1 VARGEH
7 EDDPPPPPTRL
18 IPLLGFRG
26 RLAERTIDTVREV
39 LAHDEEFRIRVEVAL
54 SEHDPVSDLL
64 LRRPPGWEAEFEALV
79 DAAESE
85 GARRSDELAQID
97 AGRRVDALSERLAR
111 SQQDLSRIRA
121 DLDRVNAELAGERR
135 KRAGLQRRIDQH
147 DAAIDAAREDRDRAV
162 SELSTTRMSMAA
174 LREELEAVR
183 RGDDAETQAV
193 LERRR
198 EAVETA
204 KSVLGQVLSQ
214 LGAID
219 DGLGELVADLVA
231 DLVVDHRAPDEPA
244 PTVPAATGSAAMGSA
259 AMGSAA
265 TGSAATGS
273 TRRRRPQ
280 RLVRGAVEGTPAG
293 VDQLLRS
300 PGALVV
306 VDGYNL
312 AMAVWRSLSPAEL
325 RDRTVGFLTDVR
337 SRTGADVVVVFDG
350 GEVGERLAVAAPV
363 GVRTMFSPTGVEA
376 DDVIIDLMAKV
387 PAEQPVVVVSSDRRV
402 RDGVRRQGANVIRS
416 EELWAWSQ
424 ALASG

>member
-1 VARGEH
+1 MARGEH

-39 LAHDEEFRIRVEVAL
+39 LAHDEEFRIRVEAAL

-64 LRRPPGWEAEFEALV
+64 LRRPPGWEAEFQALV

-97 AGRRVDALSERLAR
+97 AARRVDALSERLAR
-111 SQQDLSRIRA
+111 SQQELSRIRA

-135 KRAGLQRRIDQH
+135 ERAGLQRRIDQH
-147 DAAIDAAREDRDRAV
+147 DAAIDAARADRDRAV
-162 SELSTTRMSMAA
+162 SELSTTRMSMAS

-204 KSVLGQVLSQ
+204 RKVLGQVLSQ

-244 PTVPAATGSAAMGSA
+244 PTVPEATGSATAGSA
-259 AMGSAA
+259 TA
-265 TGSAATGS
+265 GS

-424 ALASG
+424 APASG

>member
-39 LAHDEEFRIRVEVAL
+39 LAHDEEFRIRVEAAL

-64 LRRPPGWEAEFEALV
+64 LRRPPGWEAEFEALI

-97 AGRRVDALSERLAR
+97 AARRVDALSERLAR

-135 KRAGLQRRIDQH
+135 KRVGLQRRIDQH

-204 KSVLGQVLSQ
+204 RSVLGQVLSQ
-214 LGAID
+214 LAAID

-244 PTVPAATGSAAMGSA
+244 PTVP
-259 AMGSAA
+259 AA

>member
-7 EDDPPPPPTRL
+7 EDDPPPPPARL

-39 LAHDEEFRIRVEVAL
+39 LADDEEFRIRVEAAL

-64 LRRPPGWEAEFEALV
+64 LRRPPGWEAEFEALI

-97 AGRRVDALSERLAR
+97 AARRVDALSERLAR

-244 PTVPAATGSAAMGSA
+244 PTVP
-259 AMGSAA
+259 AA

>member
-7 EDDPPPPPTRL
+7 EEDPPPPPTRL

-39 LAHDEEFRIRVEVAL
+39 LALDEEFRIRVEAAL

-85 GARRSDELAQID
+85 GARRSDELAQTD
-97 AGRRVDALSERLAR
+97 AARRVDALSERLAR

-204 KSVLGQVLSQ
+204 RSVLGQVLSQ

-244 PTVPAATGSAAMGSA
+244 PTVP
-259 AMGSAA
+259 AA

>member
-1 VARGEH
+1 
-7 EDDPPPPPTRL
+7 
-18 IPLLGFRG
+18 
-26 RLAERTIDTVREV
+26 
-39 LAHDEEFRIRVEVAL
+39 
-54 SEHDPVSDLL
+54 
-64 LRRPPGWEAEFEALV
+64 
-79 DAAESE
+79 
-85 GARRSDELAQID
+85 
-97 AGRRVDALSERLAR
+97 
-111 SQQDLSRIRA
+111 
-121 DLDRVNAELAGERR
+121 
-135 KRAGLQRRIDQH
+135 
-147 DAAIDAAREDRDRAV
+147 
-162 SELSTTRMSMAA
+162 
-174 LREELEAVR
+174 
-183 RGDDAETQAV
+183 
-193 LERRR
+193 
-198 EAVETA
+198 
-204 KSVLGQVLSQ
+204 
-214 LGAID
+214 
-219 DGLGELVADLVA
+219 DLVA

-244 PTVPAATGSAAMGSA
+244 PTVP
-259 AMGSAA
+259 AA

-350 GEVGERLAVAAPV
+350 GEIGERLAVAAPV
-363 GVRTMFSPTGVEA
+363 GVRTMFSPTGIEA